1 MSLPPIPRSPLCL
14 PYVEGRQR
22 AVPHS
27 SSFPPITA
35 PLQTLHMDVWGPAR
49 VSGQDRD
56 CYFLL
61 VVDDYT
67 RYTTVFPLHSKAD
80 VRSILIPWIRTV
92 RRQLSAQ
99 FQQDLHVLR
108 LHSVR
113 GGCSHLHDP
122 CSCSPFMWSFAVRY
136 SANQLNL
143 WACVSHPETSPTLRW
158 RGEVGDASALRVWG
172 SLALVRDTSAG
183 KLSPR
188 TLCCVFLGFPTD
200 APPWQFYHPAL
211 RCFLSSQ
218 DVTFDESVGFY
229 HLFPHRTSPVSPPA
243 SLPGSRSPPGVS
255 QVDSPP
261 LVVPLE
267 VSSDTSGPAEG
278 GDAAAADTAAPRHSP
293 RLETPPGFSASA
305 VFTASAAI
313 RCGLCGGGVVG
324 ASIGGTVA
332 RGTGGAGAR
341 RKETLSPQQLRE
353 WAVRWAAPVAELS
366 VLLLEVL
373 ELELLEVLVLEVL
386 VHVGRRPSR
395 RNSFVSGLSGGAAP
409 VAELSGGG
417 AGGAGAGGAGSTG
430 AVGAG
435 GAGTGGA
442 GARGAGAGG
451 TGAGGSCTVGTA
463 PRKLFF
469 LPPPQSVLP
478 PPYSALRQVISLPSS
493 TGLTPPLL
501 YPPPDKSQLRLQ
513 RDSPQPAPSPYT
525 EQTNS
530 LTERPCCRLLRR
542 PLFLKFLTLIYCC
555 VCLSP
560 ELDEFA
566 ATCRL
571 HYFTSLVTESECDC
585 PPSVGDE
592 LALGSDV
599 LEDREFELECLAA
612 AVPHLI
618 SVLLCHE
625 GDPDALDIP
634 TPCSYAEAITGTY
647 VNAVPPP
654 GANIVDGMWIL
665 RSPAAS
671 LRSPPV
677 APRLDDTL
685 STALAALGFAPSTAD
700 PALFLR
706 THPSLPPFY
715 ILVYVDDLVFATA
728 DTEALALVKA
738 ELQTNLRVDN
748 EVTKQSESKQGATRP
763 VQEFTDTYR

>member
-1 MSLPPIPRSPLCL
+1 MSVTHTPVSPL
-14 PYVEGRQR
+14 
-22 AVPHS
+22 A
-27 SSFPPITA
+27 PPQNGIA
-35 PLQTLHMDVWGPAR
+35 ERRMG
-49 VSGQDRD
+49 
-56 CYFLL
+56 
-61 VVDDYT
+61 
-67 RYTTVFPLHSKAD
+67 
-80 VRSILIPWIRTV
+80 LI
-92 RRQLSAQ
+92 
-99 FQQDLHVLR
+99 
-108 LHSVR
+108 
-113 GGCSHLHDP
+113 
-122 CSCSPFMWSFAVRY
+122 ME
-136 SANQLNL
+136 LNL

-305 VFTASAAI
+305 VRTLGMLVLGGAKSGVAESPS
-313 RCGLCGGGVVG
+313 GGGVVG

-409 VAELSGGG
+409 VAELSVLVLEVLVLEVLEVLVLEWAVRWGRSGGG

-430 AVGAG
+430 AVGTGGADAG

-530 LTERPCCRLLRR
+530 LTERRKLVSRPALPFQTVFRARR
-542 PLFLKFLTLIYCC
+542 VRPPPISGIHTMAHRRFYCC

-634 TPCSYAEAITGTY
+634 TPCSYAEAITGEY
-647 VNAVPPP
+647 
-654 GANIVDGMWIL
+654 
-665 RSPAAS
+665 SS
-671 LRSPPV
+671 
-677 APRLDDTL
+677 
-685 STALAALGFAPSTAD
+685 
-700 PALFLR
+700 
-706 THPSLPPFY
+706 
-715 ILVYVDDLVFATA
+715 
-728 DTEALALVKA
+728 
-738 ELQTNLRVDN
+738 
-748 EVTKQSESKQGATRP
+748 
-763 VQEFTDTYR
+763 